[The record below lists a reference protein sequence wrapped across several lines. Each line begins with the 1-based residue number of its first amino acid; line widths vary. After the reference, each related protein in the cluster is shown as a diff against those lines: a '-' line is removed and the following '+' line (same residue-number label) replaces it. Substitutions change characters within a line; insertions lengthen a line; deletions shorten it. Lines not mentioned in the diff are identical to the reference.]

1 MVFSGEMIPT
11 KRLGNNVATKASF
24 KKLYCRDPGSG
35 NECGRGEEERRK
47 PIMLLASILLK
58 IKFLQ

>member
-24 KKLYCRDPGSG
+24 KNMNCRNPGSG
-35 NECGRGEEERRK
+35 NECGGGRG
-47 PIMLLASILLK
+47 
-58 IKFLQ
+58 